1 MMEQK
6 VKITKKRG
14 FAALLITGA
23 IVGIG
28 VWSTRVVKKMAEKK
42 AKSNE
47 MKRLKELEDEVFDDL
62 FE

>member
-28 VWSTRVVKKMAEKK
+28 VGSTRVVKKMAEKK

-47 MKRLKELEDEVFDDL
+47 MKRLKEKT
-62 FE
+62 

>member
-28 VWSTRVVKKMAEKK
+28 VVSTRVVKKMAEKK

>member
-28 VWSTRVVKKMAEKK
+28 VGSTRVVKKMAVKK

>member
-28 VWSTRVVKKMAEKK
+28 VGYTRVVKKMAEKK

>member
-1 MMEQK
+1 MEKKQK
-6 VKITKKRG
+6 VTKKRG
-14 FAALLITGA
+14 LAALLITGA

-28 VWSTRVVKKMAEKK
+28 VGATQVVKKVNDKK
-42 AKSNE
+42 IKSDE

>member
-6 VKITKKRG
+6 EKKKKKRG

-28 VWSTRVVKKMAEKK
+28 VGSTRVVKKMAEKK